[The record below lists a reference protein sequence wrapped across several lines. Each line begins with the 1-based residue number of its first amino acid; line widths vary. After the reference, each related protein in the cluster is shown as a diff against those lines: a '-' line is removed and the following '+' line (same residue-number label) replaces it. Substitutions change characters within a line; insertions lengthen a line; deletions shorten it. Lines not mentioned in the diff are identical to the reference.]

1 MGYYDNEYEAPERN
15 NRSGRYG
22 RGRGVWFFSGL
33 LGALVGIIIFF
44 IASPYLASQ
53 GLLPTYT
60 NSTNGT
66 QLSGNQTP
74 GNANTQNVTVNL
86 SDAVVNS
93 VDNVSPAVV
102 AVINMQNSNSGLLQ
116 SGLQETGIGS
126 GIIYKKSGQYA
137 YVVTNDHV
145 VSGADKLEV
154 QFDDNTKITGTLLG
168 ADSLYD
174 LAVVRIPSAKVTKVA
189 TFGDS
194 NILKRGE
201 PVVAIGNPLGF
212 SGSVTEGIVSANNRT
227 IPRTVDTQGGQVQY
241 NAQVIQTDA
250 AINPGN
256 SGGAL
261 INIDGQVIGINSLKI
276 SESSV
281 EGIGFAIPINVAK
294 PVITQLETTG
304 KVERPFM
311 GVGLQDLAQ
320 IPSNYIQKL
329 NIPSNVKSGLV
340 VIQVSTNS
348 PATKAG
354 LKQGDVI
361 VSVNGHQI
369 QDYVDF
375 STYLYSNLHVGQTI
389 KIEYYRGGTKH
400 STQLKL
406 GGKVFS

>member
-1 MGYYDNEYEAPERN
+1 MGYYDNEYEAPERS
-15 NRSGRYG
+15 NRSGRNG
-22 RGRGVWFFSGL
+22 SGRGVWFFSGL

-53 GLLPTYT
+53 GLLPSYSNANT
-60 NSTNGT
+60 T
-66 QLSGNQTP
+66 QLGGQVQGT
-74 GNANTQNVTVNL
+74 GKTQNVTVNL
-86 SDAVVNS
+86 SDAVVNA
-93 VDNVSPAVV
+93 VDKVSPAVV
-102 AVINMQNSNSGLLQ
+102 AVINMQNGGNGFLQ
-116 SGLQETGIGS
+116 DSSLQETGIGS

-154 QFDDNTKITGTLLG
+154 QLDDNTKVTGTLLG

-174 LAVVRIPSAKVTKVA
+174 LAVVRISSAKVTNVA
-189 TFGDS
+189 AFGNS
-194 NILKRGE
+194 NSLKRGE

-261 INIDGQVIGINSLKI
+261 MNIDGQVVGINSEKI
-276 SESSV
+276 AETNV

-294 PVITQLETTG
+294 PVINHLETTG

-311 GVGLQDLAQ
+311 GIGLVDLSQ
-320 IPSNYIQKL
+320 VPSNAVKQLK
-329 NIPSNVKSGLV
+329 IPSNVTEGLV
-340 VIQVSTNS
+340 VSTVSSNS

-354 LKQGDVI
+354 LQQGDVI
-361 VSVNGHQI
+361 VSVNGHKI
-369 QDYVDF
+369 TDYVDF
-375 STYLYSNLHVGQTI
+375 STYLYSNLNVGQTI
-389 KIEYYRGGTKH
+389 KLQYYRGGTLH
-400 STQLKL
+400 TTQLTL